1 MTTKVTDLFPRLRRP
16 LRLVAHPVDDS
27 HAYTACAIRE
37 ALDLEALK
45 SAYRTAYSEAKRA
58 AEARLGSQASRYRER
73 T

>member
-1 MTTKVTDLFPRLRRP
+1 MTPEKPDGVPTLGAEA
-16 LRLVAHPVDDS
+16 VAEHL
-27 HAYTACAIRE
+27 TAIRE

-58 AEARLGSQASRYRER
+58 AEAWLGSQASRYRER